1 MNWIAAF
8 FCDEGIFQ
16 GICENIVF
24 VLAGFDEPQTN
35 QTLLETIIHHT
46 PAGAST
52 NTLLHYA
59 QEINSSKWKYIE
71 YQIEGSAFQEYS
83 IILFLGVFVLF

>member
-1 MNWIAAF
+1 MDWIAAF
-8 FCDEGIFQ
+8 FCDEGPFQ

-24 VLAGFDEPQTN
+24 VLAGFDEAQTN

-52 NTLLHYA
+52 NTLLHFA
-59 QEINSSKWKYIE
+59 QEINSSNDSTKN
-71 YQIEGSAFQEYS
+71 QVAAFLPLS
-83 IILFLGVFVLF
+83 LGGKNWYPK